1 MEQGQVAESTLS
13 GLYQYSPFR
22 DVLSIIP
29 LFPVGNKVA
38 IDPVLRQE
46 WRFAMSCHIESIEI
60 FVREMPPDR
69 MSFGIGKADQE
80 GKIAA
85 AKKRRPLAILLTR
98 LTLVREDGV
107 RAVGGSGDRPS
118 FGWLDKRP
126 ELSPEEKLTLLL
138 DLVESARGVYLALGE
153 AFETPFEL
161 WEKAEPAV
169 RRKAADRNAEDLMAS
184 YASALF
190 ERALLDAFCKL
201 HRLTFFDAVKKDRL
215 GIQPGRI
222 HPQLDGA
229 AFAQSFPS
237 APNHQFA
244 IRHTVGLSDP
254 LTDADLR
261 EEDRINDGEPET
273 LAGYAK
279 RDGLHYFKVK
289 IAGDA
294 DSDLARLGRIWNEV
308 LSKIP
313 EVAITLDGNEAYTE
327 LEPFAAFVDRL
338 AQELPGM
345 FDHTLFIEQPLTRK
359 LTLDDSTTNSIRKI
373 ARKKPLVID
382 EADGTTDAFRKAF
395 SIGYSGCSH
404 KNCKGV
410 FKSLLNWALCVHFER
425 TTGRDAFLSGEDLSN
440 MPIVPLHQDFAV
452 LSVLGID
459 HCERNGHHYGF
470 GLSHLT
476 EQEKLRIEE
485 THSQLY
491 EKRDGEWFLR
501 IEDGG
506 VLTYSL
512 DQPGLGGGAEP
523 EWEQMTSLADWR
535 RNEKT

>member
-1 MEQGQVAESTLS
+1 MPCQ
-13 GLYQYSPFR
+13 
-22 DVLSIIP
+22 
-29 LFPVGNKVA
+29 
-38 IDPVLRQE
+38 
-46 WRFAMSCHIESIEI
+46 IESIEI

-69 MSFGIGKADQE
+69 MAFGIGKVDQE

-98 LTLVREDGV
+98 LTLITEDGA
-107 RAVGGSGDRPS
+107 RSVGFSGDRPS
-118 FGWLDKRP
+118 FGWLDKRA

-138 DLVESARGVYLALGE
+138 DLVESARDVYLELGK

-161 WEKAEPAV
+161 WQRAEPAV
-169 RRKAADRNAEDLMAS
+169 RRKSADRNAEDLMAS

-190 ERALLDAFCKL
+190 ERALLDAFCKMHL
-201 HRLTFFDAVKKDRL
+201 LTFFDAVKKDRL
-215 GIQPGRI
+215 GIQPGKI

-229 AFAQSFPS
+229 TFAKSFP
-237 APNHQFA
+237 AEPNHQFA

-254 LTDADLR
+254 LTEDDLR

-279 RDGLHYFKVK
+279 RDGLRYFKVK
-289 IAGDA
+289 ISGDA
-294 DSDLARLGRIWNEV
+294 ESDLERLGRIWNEV
-308 LSKIP
+308 LAKIP
-313 EVAITLDGNEAYTE
+313 EVAVTLDGNEAYTE
-327 LEPFAAFVDRL
+327 LEPFADFVDRF
-338 AQELPGM
+338 ARELPGL
-345 FDHTLFIEQPLTRK
+345 FDHTLFIEQPLTRQ
-359 LTLDDSTTNSIRKI
+359 LTLDYSTTNSIRKI

-395 SIGYSGCSH
+395 AIGYSGCSH

-410 FKSLLNWALCVHFER
+410 FKSLLNWALCVHFEK
-425 TTGRDAFLSGEDLSN
+425 TTGRDVFLSGEDLSN

-452 LSVLGID
+452 LGVLGIE

-476 EQEKLRIEE
+476 EQEKLQVEE
-485 THSQLY
+485 NHLQLY
-491 EKRDGEWFLR
+491 EKRNGEWFLR
-501 IEDGG
+501 IENGG

-512 DQPGLGGGAEP
+512 DNPGLGGGAGP
-523 EWEQMTSLADWR
+523 EWEKLTPLADWR
-535 RNEKT
+535 RIEKT